1 MQLTID
7 SAQPLDDVLRVV
19 GAMYNVNLTVD
30 GARRHTADAI
40 SSARGGR
47 RAAATKPRTR
57 RSKSSQKP
65 ATTGRRRR
73 GGRRSAS
80 TAEIRQWAV
89 DSGYDIASKGR
100 VPATIVD
107 AYRSAHS

>member
-30 GARRHTADAI
+30 GAGSHTDGDR
-40 SSARGGR
+40 SSARRR
-47 RAAATKPRTR
+47 RADATKPRAR

-65 ATTGRRRR
+65 TATGGRRRR

-80 TAEIRQWAV
+80 TADIRQWAV
-89 DSGYDIASKGR
+89 DRGYDIASKGR

-107 AYRSAHS
+107 AYRSANS